1 MDDLNKIIGVI
12 VLAVMIGGG
21 VAYKMYDS
29 GSDAV
34 VIRGF
39 IGGEKANLLEN
50 EKVKKILKSKYKIIL
65 EYSKAGSI
73 EMVQN
78 APSNST
84 DFLWPS
90 SQVALEL
97 FKINHPQRIV
107 KSEIILNSP
116 IVFYSWDL
124 VADTL
129 TKEEI
134 VTKKENSYFISD
146 FKKLIQYIS
155 AGKKWSDIGLKELY
169 GKILILSTDPTKS
182 NSGTMF
188 AGLLANLINGD
199 TLEENSF
206 NEVSA
211 EVKDYFARLGYMET
225 SSSDLFEQYLK
236 TGMGAKPIIAGYEN
250 QIVEFSIEHADF
262 WPKVKG
268 KIRILY
274 PVPTVW
280 SSQPLIILNP
290 KAVNLI
296 QALQDK
302 EIQQIAWEKHGF
314 RTGLIGQQNDPK
326 ILEVV
331 GIPES
336 ITQVVPM
343 PSPTIMERLIKV
355 IQSH

>member
-12 VLAVMIGGG
+12 VLATMIGAGIFF
-21 VAYKMYDS
+21 KMYKSDS
-29 GSDAV
+29 KAIVLKGY
-34 VIRGF
+34 
-39 IGGEKANLLEN
+39 IGGEKANFLEN
-50 EKVKKILKSKYKIIL
+50 EKVKKILKSKYNIII

-73 EMVQN
+73 EMVQSSPVDN
-78 APSNST
+78 M

-97 FKINHPQRIV
+97 FKIKNPKKIV

-116 IVFYSWDL
+116 VVFYSWDL
-124 VADTL
+124 VADAL
-129 TKEEI
+129 IKEEI
-134 VTKKENSYFISD
+134 VTKKENSFYVSD
-146 FKKLIQYIS
+146 FKKLIQIIS
-155 AGKKWSDIGLKELY
+155 SKKKWNDIGLKELY
-169 GKILILSTDPTKS
+169 GNILILSTDPTKS

-188 AGLLANLINGD
+188 AGLLANIISGD
-199 TLEENSF
+199 TLDESSLQ
-206 NEVSA
+206 EVGA
-211 EVKDYFARLGYMET
+211 EVRDYFARLGYMET

-262 WPKVKG
+262 WPKVKE

-274 PVPTVW
+274 PIPTVW

-290 KAVNLI
+290 RAVHLI
-296 QALQDK
+296 TALQDK

-314 RTGLIGQQNDPK
+314 RTGVIGQENDPK

-343 PSPTIMERLIKV
+343 PNPIIMEKLIK
-355 IQSH
+355 IIKP

>member
-1 MDDLNKIIGVI
+1 MDDLNKIIGII

-39 IGGEKANLLEN
+39 IGGEKANFLEN
-50 EKVKKILKSKYKIIL
+50 EKVKKILKNKYKIIL
-65 EYSKAGSI
+65 EYSKSGSI

-78 APSNST
+78 TPSDNT

-97 FKINHPQRIV
+97 FKINHPQKIV

-124 VADTL
+124 VTDALIKD
-129 TKEEI
+129 EI
-134 VTKKENSYFISD
+134 VSKKGNSYYITD
-146 FKKLIQYIS
+146 FKKLIQNIS
-155 AGKKWSDIGLKELY
+155 NGKKWSEIGLKELY

-199 TLEENSF
+199 TLDETSF
-206 NEVSA
+206 AEVSSS
-211 EVKDYFARLGYMET
+211 VKDYFARLGYMET

-250 QIVEFSIEHADF
+250 QIVEFSIEHSDF
-262 WPKVKG
+262 WPKVKE

-280 SSQPLIILNP
+280 SS
-290 KAVNLI
+290 
-296 QALQDK
+296 
-302 EIQQIAWEKHGF
+302 
-314 RTGLIGQQNDPK
+314 
-326 ILEVV
+326 
-331 GIPES
+331 
-336 ITQVVPM
+336 
-343 PSPTIMERLIKV
+343 
-355 IQSH
+355 

>member
-1 MDDLNKIIGVI
+1 MDDLNKIIGVVVLAAMIGAGIFFKMYKSDADAI
-12 VLAVMIGGG
+12 VL
-21 VAYKMYDS
+21 K
-29 GSDAV
+29 
-34 VIRGF
+34 GF
-39 IGGEKANLLEN
+39 IGGEKANFLEN

-73 EMVQN
+73 EMVQS
-78 APSNST
+78 SNIDNM

-97 FKINHPQRIV
+97 FKIKNPKKII

-116 IVFYSWDL
+116 IVFYSWDSVTDAL
-124 VADTL
+124 I
-129 TKEEI
+129 KEEI
-134 VTKKENSYFISD
+134 VVKKENSYYISD
-146 FKKLIQYIS
+146 FKKLINIIS
-155 AGKKWSDIGLKELY
+155 IGKKWSDIGLKELY

-182 NSGTMF
+182 NSGIMF
-188 AGLLANLINGD
+188 AGLLANILNGD
-199 TLEENSF
+199 TLEESSLPEIG
-206 NEVSA
+206 NEVR
-211 EVKDYFARLGYMET
+211 EYFSRLGYMET

-250 QIVEFSIEHADF
+250 QIVEFSIEHKDF
-262 WPKVKG
+262 WPKVKE

-274 PVPTVW
+274 PLPTVW

-296 QALQDK
+296 TALQDK
-302 EIQQIAWEKHGF
+302 EIQQIAWETHGF

-343 PSPTIMERLIKV
+343 PNPIVMEKLIK
-355 IQSH
+355 IIKP